1 MRQRLI
7 ALGVFALLVAA
18 GIVLLL
24 TVLKEDGI
32 GEAADSSLTPTAGPL
47 LEAMS
52 GDSVAAFTV
61 TNNTTGAALEAAF
74 QNEAWAVLAAPESV
88 DTTLP
93 VDDARLESAAA
104 ALTTLTPTRTLEDV
118 GDLAE
123 FGLEPPVYTIVLET
137 AYLRGQTLHVGNM
150 NPGQTA
156 YYVQMEG
163 DDRVFL
169 VNRFSLASVV
179 DLVDTPPFLTPTP
192 EPTAAAASGR

>member
-7 ALGVFALLVAA
+7 ALGVFAVLVAV

-24 TVLKEDGI
+24 TVFKEDGI

-52 GDSVAAFTV
+52 GDSVTTFTV
-61 TNNTTGAALEAAF
+61 TNNATGAALEAAF
-74 QNEAWAVLAAPESV
+74 QNEAWTVLAAPESV

-104 ALTTLTPTRTLEDV
+104 MLTTLAPMRTLEDV

-137 AYLRGQTLHVGNM
+137 AYLRGQTLYVGNL

-169 VNRFSLASVV
+169 ANRYTVAAVT
-179 DLVDTPPFLTPTP
+179 DLVDIPPFLTPTP
-192 EPTAAAASGR
+192 EPTVPASSGR